1 MALSIKNEEADELAR
16 ELAALTGKSIT
27 EAIVMALREQLAR
40 TRSKENVGDA
50 VRRLME
56 EFAQY
61 PVLDDRPADEIL
73 GYDEYGLPT

>member
-27 EAIVMALREQLAR
+27 EAIVMALKEQLDR
-40 TRSKENVGDA
+40 TRAKENVGDT

-73 GYDEYGLPT
+73 GYDEYGLPN

>member
-1 MALSIKNEEADELAR
+1 MALK
-16 ELAALTGKSIT
+16 
-27 EAIVMALREQLAR
+27 EQLDR
-40 TRSKENVGDA
+40 TRSKEGVGDA

-73 GYDEYGLPT
+73 GYDEYGLPN

>member
-1 MALSIKNEEADELAR
+1 MALK
-16 ELAALTGKSIT
+16 
-27 EAIVMALREQLAR
+27 EQLDR